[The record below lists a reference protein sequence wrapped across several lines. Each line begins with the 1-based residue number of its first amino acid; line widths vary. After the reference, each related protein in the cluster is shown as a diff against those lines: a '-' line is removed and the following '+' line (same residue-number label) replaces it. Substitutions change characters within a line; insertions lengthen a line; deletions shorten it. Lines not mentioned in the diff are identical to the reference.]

1 MPLTITFTA
10 NNIEMAINAC
20 RSETGNLLQ
29 SRENLQKVKEI
40 EGYCDVSGRADNLL
54 IAGT

>member
-1 MPLTITFTA
+1 
-10 NNIEMAINAC
+10 MAINAC

-29 SRENLQKVKEI
+29 NREKLQIVKEI

-54 IAGT
+54 SAGTLTE

>member
-1 MPLTITFTA
+1 MPLAITFTA

>member
-1 MPLTITFTA
+1 
-10 NNIEMAINAC
+10 MAISAC

-29 SRENLQKVKEI
+29 NREKMQKVKEI

-54 IAGT
+54 SAGT